1 MENTPF
7 YLVKCYLQEGIT
19 EVQSFYILED
29 ATVHTVVAIEAK
41 MLFLKFLH

>member
-7 YLVKCYLQEGIT
+7 YLVKCYFQEGIT

-29 ATVHTVVAIEAK
+29 ASGHTVVAIEANVIFK
-41 MLFLKFLH
+41 VFT